1 MMTAQ
6 ALHDDQYVVICG
18 LSPAA
23 YVQVLEAVGDC
34 HPRHTYDRG
43 ALELRRVLR
52 GVAPEAYRKLLDAL
66 SEHYLRH
73 TYDGWTLEMMTPR
86 KDHEWI
92 KALLGRMIEAVAF
105 ALEIPIQSA
114 GSTTLSTDSH
124 DRGLQPDGSYY
135 VGREREVRGNDQ
147 YRPGKDPPPD
157 LAIEVDVTSTSI
169 PRLPVYA
176 RIGVPEIWRYEDG
189 KVRFYSL
196 AESGEYDESP
206 RSGAFPFI
214 AASDIARFLELRHKT
229 DENSVIRAIVDW
241 AQDASSR

>member
-1 MMTAQ
+1 MAAQ
-6 ALHDDQYVVICG
+6 TLHDEGYVVICG

-23 YVQVLEAVGDC
+23 YERVLEAIGDC

-43 ALELRRVLR
+43 ALELRRVLH
-52 GVAPEAYRKLLDAL
+52 GVAPEQYGKLLDAL

-92 KALLGRMIEAVAF
+92 RALLGRMIEAVAF
-105 ALEIPIQSA
+105 ALEIPIQSV
-114 GSTTLSTDSH
+114 GSTTLSAGSH
-124 DRGLQPDGSYY
+124 QRGLQPDGAYY
-135 VGREREVRGNDQ
+135 VGRESEVRGSDQ
-147 YRPGKDPPPD
+147 YRPGEDPPPD
-157 LAIEVDVTSTSI
+157 LAVEVDVTSTSI

-176 RIGVPEIWRYEDG
+176 QIGVPEIWCYEGG

-196 AESGEYDESP
+196 AAGGEYSEVH
-206 RSGAFPFI
+206 RSGAFPFL
-214 AASDIARFLELRHKT
+214 APEDITRLLDLRHKT